1 VAPTVTNIGKRRRRP
16 RWAQATLTDV
26 ARAAA
31 VSTASASR
39 ALTRPEAVSDQLRIK
54 VSESAKALG
63 YVPNS
68 AARALACRRS
78 GLVGV
83 VTGDLDE
90 PGMAPALAALDG
102 RLNDAGRALLL
113 CSSGKD
119 RTPLAGARALV
130 TRDVEALVFL
140 GVDLP
145 TDLREI
151 RGIQR
156 LPCVSADRT
165 DRTGFTASAGL
176 DLGCAGKLIATYL
189 GQLGHR
195 CIGVVA
201 KAHSVLGAL
210 VVDALRSNRLE
221 GSSLE
226 VLDIGDEPIAE
237 GILRWL
243 ALPNSPTAAVCLS
256 DTTALAVMHACVCY
270 GIDVPGRL
278 SVVGF
283 GDTALARCVSPMLTS
298 VRIPA
303 RAAGI
308 AAAEYL
314 LAHFAGRVAD
324 LAELPIKLA
333 IRRSTGPP
341 TRSLSDVSIS
351 FSFHVEPK
359 PL

>member
-39 ALTRPEAVSDQLRIK
+39 ALTRPEAVSDQLRMK

-83 VTGDLDE
+83 VTGDFDE
-90 PGMAPALAALDG
+90 PGMAPALAALDA
-102 RLNDAGRALLL
+102 RLSDAGRALLL
-113 CSSGKD
+113 CSGGKD

-145 TDLREI
+145 TDLREV

-156 LPCVSADRT
+156 LPCVSTDRT

-176 DLGCAGKLIATYL
+176 DLGRAGKLIAAYL

-195 CIGVVA
+195 CMGVVA
-201 KAHSVLGAL
+201 EAHSVLGAL
-210 VVDALRSNRLE
+210 VVDALRSNALE

-226 VLDIGDEPIAE
+226 VLNIGDEPVAE

-243 ALPNSPTAAVCLS
+243 ALPNSPTAAICLS
-256 DTTALAVMHACVCY
+256 DATALAVMHACACH

-283 GDTALARCVSPMLTS
+283 GDTAFARCVSPMLTS

-314 LAHFAGRVAD
+314 LARFAGRVSD
-324 LAELPIKLA
+324 LAELPVKLA
-333 IRRSTGPP
+333 IRGSTGPP
-341 TRSLSDVSIS
+341 ARSLRDV
-351 FSFHVEPK
+351 
-359 PL
+359 

>member
-1 VAPTVTNIGKRRRRP
+1 VAAPVTNLGKRRPRP
-16 RWAQATLTDV
+16 RGSQATLTDV

-39 ALTRPEAVSDQLRIK
+39 ALTRPAAVSDELRIR
-54 VSESAKALG
+54 VSEAANTLG

-78 GLVGV
+78 GSVGV
-83 VTGDLDE
+83 ISGNLND
-90 PGMAPALAALDG
+90 PGMASALAALAA
-102 RLNDAGRALLL
+102 RLTDAGWDLLL
-113 CSSGKD
+113 GSGSEHG
-119 RTPLAGARALV
+119 TPLADARALV
-130 TRDVEALVFL
+130 NRGVGALVFM

-145 TDLREI
+145 SELREV

-156 LPCVSADRT
+156 LPCVSVDRT

-176 DLGCAGKLIATYL
+176 DLGRAGKLIADYL

-195 CIGVVA
+195 CMAVVA
-201 KAHSVLGAL
+201 EPRSVISALMVEALGA
-210 VVDALRSNRLE
+210 DQ
-221 GSSLE
+221 LE
-226 VLDIGDEPIAE
+226 VMHVGDEPLAE

-243 ALPNSPTAAVCLS
+243 ALPNSPTVAICVS
-256 DTTALAVMHACVCY
+256 DATALAVMHACACH

-283 GDTALARCVSPMLTS
+283 GDSPLARWVSPTLTS

-303 RAAGI
+303 RNAGA

-314 LAHFAGRVAD
+314 LARFAGRIPD
-324 LAELPIKLA
+324 LTEWPVKLA
-333 IRRSTGPP
+333 VRGSTGPP
-341 TRSLSDVSIS
+341 TGSR
-351 FSFHVEPK
+351 
-359 PL
+359 

>member
-1 VAPTVTNIGKRRRRP
+1 MAPTVTNIGKRRRRP
-16 RWAQATLTDV
+16 RGTQATLTDV

-39 ALTRPEAVSDQLRIK
+39 ALTRPETVSDQLRTR
-54 VSESAKALG
+54 VSEAASTLG

-83 VTGDLDE
+83 ITGNLDD
-90 PGMAPALAALDG
+90 PGMAPALAALDA
-102 RLNDAGRALLL
+102 RLTDAGRALLL
-113 CSSGKD
+113 WSGGKD

-130 TRDVEALVFL
+130 TRGVEALVFL

-145 TDLREI
+145 AELGEV

-176 DLGCAGKLIATYL
+176 DVGRAGRLIADYL

-195 CIGVVA
+195 CMGVVA
-201 KAHSVLGAL
+201 NTHSVLGAL
-210 VVDALRSNRLE
+210 VVDGLRANALD

-226 VLDIGDEPIAE
+226 VMNMGDEPVAQ
-237 GILRWL
+237 GISRWL
-243 ALPNSPTAAVCLS
+243 KLPNPPTAAICLS
-256 DTTALAVMHACVCY
+256 DATALAVMHACAHHD
-270 GIDVPGRL
+270 IDVPGRL

-283 GDTALARCVSPMLTS
+283 GDTPLARCVSPMLTS

-303 RAAGI
+303 QAGGL
-308 AAAEYL
+308 AVAEYL
-314 LAHFAGRVAD
+314 LARFAGRMWN
-324 LAELPIKLA
+324 LAELPVKLV
-333 IRRSTGPP
+333 IRGSTGPP
-341 TRSLSDVSIS
+341 TQST
-351 FSFHVEPK
+351 
-359 PL
+359 

>member
-1 VAPTVTNIGKRRRRP
+1 MAPTVTDLGKRRRRP
-16 RWAQATLTDV
+16 RWAQVTLTDV

-63 YVPNS
+63 YIANS

-83 VTGDLDE
+83 VAGDFDE
-90 PGMAPALAALDG
+90 PGLAPALAALG
-102 RLNDAGRALLL
+102 ARLSDAGRALLL
-113 CSSGKD
+113 CSGGKD
-119 RTPLAGARALV
+119 RTPLEDARALV
-130 TRDVEALVFL
+130 TRDVEGLVFL

-145 TDLREI
+145 VDLCEV

-156 LPCVSADRT
+156 LPCVSTDRT
-165 DRTGFTASAGL
+165 DATGFAASAGL
-176 DLGCAGKLIATYL
+176 DLGRAGQLIAAYL

-195 CIGVVA
+195 CMGVVA
-201 KAHSVLGAL
+201 KGHSAFAAL
-210 VVDALRSNRLE
+210 VVDGLRSNALQ
-221 GSSLE
+221 GCSLR
-226 VLDIGDEPIAE
+226 VLNMGDAPVAE

-243 ALPNSPTAAVCLS
+243 ALPNAPTAAICLN
-256 DTTALAVMHACVCY
+256 DATALAVMHACACH
-270 GIDVPGRL
+270 GIDIPGRL

-283 GDTALARCVSPMLTS
+283 GDTALARCVSPLLTS

-314 LAHFAGRVAD
+314 LARFAGRVSD
-324 LAELPIKLA
+324 LAQLPVKLA
-333 IRRSTGPP
+333 IRGSTGPP
-341 TRSLSDVSIS
+341 TRSPREV
-351 FSFHVEPK
+351 
-359 PL
+359 